1 MAIHGRVIWMFAAIG
16 LLAGAESSHAQ
27 TMKPK
32 YAYGNAEYSAPKPNM
47 KPAHQPFAPVQ
58 FDHDLQPFAPADIS
72 EYGNGP
78 KSRVGF
84 FASYE
89 RLYWSIS
96 KPALA
101 IVGSQAAEG
110 VYYQDGVL
118 GTVTGPP
125 PLDQSIQTNS
135 FTTGFLN
142 ADFAW
147 GNRYDLGYMDDNDRG
162 WLVSILSNLDQNQGQ
177 ASQGGNILFDDP
189 LGQLLGF
196 TNVDL
201 EFADPFDDDRDQD
214 GIFGRDGIG
223 PVGLVPVLQFFPP
236 DLDDQVKFLP
246 RFDNVLITNR
256 ASVNGVELMRTA
268 RIPKFHD
275 GSELELMA
283 GVRYLQFK
291 DRFEVTAT
299 GGPLDAFFMNTT
311 MQNDIVGPQLGARW
325 SLRRARWT
333 ISSEGRFMAGFNF
346 QNGTQYALID
356 NTNLNDPDNLIRN
369 RPATIT
375 RMSARS
381 SSYDEEFS
389 PTAEFRLQASYY
401 LTKAFALKVG
411 YTALYADSV
420 SRASNRIEWALP
432 NYGILQNNTY
442 EYLFTNGLSFGIE
455 INR

>member
-1 MAIHGRVIWMFAAIG
+1 MAIHGRVIWMLAAIG
-16 LLAGAESSHAQ
+16 LMAGAGSSHAQ

-96 KPALA
+96 KPPLTD
-101 IVGSQAAEG
+101 VGSQSAEG
-110 VYYQDGVL
+110 IYYQGGVI
-118 GTVTGPP
+118 TGGVPP
-125 PLDQSIQTNS
+125 IEQIYSVNS

-147 GNRYDLGYMDDNDRG
+147 GNRYDLGYVDDDGKG

-177 ASQGGNILFDDP
+177 TSQGGNILFDDP
-189 LGQLLGF
+189 LGYLLGF
-196 TNVDL
+196 TDVFGDG
-201 EFADPFDDDRDQD
+201 FDDDRN
-214 GIFGRDGIG
+214 GNGVFGRDGA
-223 PVGLVPVLQFFPP
+223 GLVIPVVDFFPP
-236 DLDDQVKFLP
+236 DLQDQVKFLP
-246 RFDNVLITNR
+246 RFDDVLITNR
-256 ASVNGVELMRTA
+256 ISLNGVEVMRTA
-268 RIPKFHD
+268 AIPKFHD
-275 GSELELMA
+275 GSELQLMA
-283 GVRYLQFK
+283 GVRYLQIK

-311 MQNDIVGPQLGARW
+311 LQNDIVGPQLGLRW
-325 SLRRARWT
+325 SMRRARWT
-333 ISSEGRFMAGFNF
+333 ISTEGRYMAGFNM
-346 QNGTQYALID
+346 QNGNQYALID
-356 NTNLNDPDNLIRN
+356 NEQLNEPGELLRD

-381 SSYDEEFS
+381 SSYDNEFS
-389 PTAEFRLQASYY
+389 STAELRLQASYY

-411 YTALYADSV
+411 YTAMYVDSV
-420 SRASNRIEWALP
+420 SRAANRINWELP
-432 NYGILQNNTY
+432 NFGFLPTQTN

>member
-1 MAIHGRVIWMFAAIG
+1 MRTMTIHGRVICFLAAMSLAIG
-16 LLAGAESSHAQ
+16 ANSSFAQ
-27 TMKPK
+27 TMRPK
-32 YAYGNAEYSAPKPNM
+32 YAYGNAEYSTPAPEK
-47 KPAHQPFAPVQ
+47 KKAHQPFAPVQ

-101 IVGSQAAEG
+101 IVGSRAAEG
-110 VYYQDGVL
+110 LYYQDGV
-118 GTVTGPP
+118 TTGGDPP
-125 PLDQSIQTNS
+125 IDATFQTNS
-135 FTTGFLN
+135 FTTGFMN
-142 ADFAW
+142 ADLSW
-147 GNRYDLGYMDDNDRG
+147 GNRYDLGYIDDNDRG

-189 LGQLLGF
+189 LDQLLGF
-196 TNVDL
+196 TDIENDG
-201 EFADPFDDDRDQD
+201 FDDDRDQD

-223 PVGLVPVLQFFPP
+223 PVGVQPVLQFFPP
-236 DLDDQVKFLP
+236 DLDDMVKFLP
-246 RFDNVLITNR
+246 RFDDVQITNR
-256 ASVNGVELMRTA
+256 ASINGVELMRTA

-275 GSELELMA
+275 GSELEIMA

-311 MQNDIVGPQLGARW
+311 LQNDIVGPQIGARW
-325 SLRRARWT
+325 STRRARWT

-356 NTNLNDPDNLIRN
+356 NSNLNDPDNLIRN

-381 SSYDEEFS
+381 SSFDEEFS

-411 YTALYADSV
+411 YSALYVDSV
-420 SRASNRIEWALP
+420 SRASNRIEWSLP
-432 NYGILQNNTY
+432 NYGILQNNTS
-442 EYLFTNGLSFGIE
+442 EYVLANGLSFGIE
-455 INR
+455 MNR